1 MTLTELK
8 KAMVSQL
15 KTMYPDKQYKYY
27 GTEVKEGY
35 KRPCFFTKLEPVDT
49 ERVTCNT
56 DLTRCTF
63 YITYLQQLCDEAD
76 ILQKA
81 DGIRKLFGGY
91 VKVGERAA
99 DVTGFHFDM
108 AGNDGDAMEISIDI
122 EFFDRVE
129 RMEKEGMMD
138 SLSME
143 LKGDGEAWECQV

>member
-8 KAMVSQL
+8 KAMVGQL
-15 KTMYPDKQYKYY
+15 KSLYPEGQYKYY
-27 GTEVKEGY
+27 GVEVKEGY

-91 VKVGERAA
+91 VRVGERAA
-99 DVTGFHFDM
+99 DVTGFHFGM
-108 AGNDGDAMEISIDI
+108 VGNGRDIMEISIDI
-122 EFFDRVE
+122 EFFSRVE